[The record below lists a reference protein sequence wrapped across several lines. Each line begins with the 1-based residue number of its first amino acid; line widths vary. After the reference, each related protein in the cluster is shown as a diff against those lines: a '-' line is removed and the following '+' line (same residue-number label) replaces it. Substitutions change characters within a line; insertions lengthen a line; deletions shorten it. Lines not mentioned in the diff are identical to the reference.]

1 MMSDSPSPF
10 RSDHGCLICYPYA
23 VGHEGEGVCFLLQL
37 GDHRLLLD
45 CGVADVKELTTSEGN
60 LPPIDFILCS
70 HAHSDHARGLLSLH
84 RAFPD
89 IPIYASEVTVQLLPL
104 NWLEEKEVPALA
116 HALPTRTRIAIADD
130 LTVELYPAGH
140 LPGAC
145 AIALTYTTPQRRHR
159 ILYTGDFFLSNSR
172 LAEGLSIEELRG
184 FSPDILIIE
193 GSYGTARHPHRRQQ
207 ENQLMARLS
216 DTLASGKKIV
226 LPVPYFGLAQ
236 EILVLLRS
244 HHQFTGRNLD
254 IWVDP
259 IITQACTAYLDILP
273 HLPDSVQNFAKH
285 QPLFWD
291 ERVRPRVRPLKS
303 SADITDSPT
312 ILLVEENSDWIKL
325 ISKDDRNW
333 VIFQAEHPATPEISQ
348 KNLPWHTETY
358 LLAQHSDGLGTTQ
371 LIHNLRPQHVIFV
384 HGPKNYLIDLTG
396 LEELQHRYHLHLPQA
411 KTEVELHIG
420 DQFIQPAAP
429 PETSYEGEVT
439 EEEKVINIQ
448 LPSSIVNDPRWHNF
462 SDTGL
467 LKARW
472 QGEELVL
479 RGLSQKEILR
489 QTSDEKL
496 PRELASCGNCRY
508 RKAQHCRNPS
518 SPLYGFQVTPQGY
531 CPLFE
536 PLTDNSEPDY

>member
-1 MMSDSPSPF
+1 MSDAPSPLLD
-10 RSDHGCLICYPYA
+10 DHQHCLLCYPYA

-45 CGVADVKELTTSEGN
+45 CGVNDVRELVTSEGN
-60 LPPIDFILCS
+60 LPPIDLILCS

-84 RAFPD
+84 RAYPE

-104 NWLEEKEVPALA
+104 NWLEETEIPDLA
-116 HALPTRTRIAIADD
+116 HALPTRTSIALADD

-145 AIALTYTTPQRRHR
+145 AIALTYTTPQRHHR
-159 ILYTGDFFLSNSR
+159 LLYTGDFFLSNSR
-172 LAEGLSIEELRG
+172 LAEGLSIEALRG

-207 ENQLMARLS
+207 ENQLMAKLS
-216 DTLASGKKIV
+216 DTLAAGKNIV

-244 HHQFTGRNLD
+244 HHQFTGRDLD
-254 IWVDP
+254 IWVDAM
-259 IITQACTAYLDILP
+259 IAQACTAYLNILP

-291 ERVRPRVRPLKS
+291 ERVRPRVRPLKK
-303 SADITDSPT
+303 SADLISESST
-312 ILLVEENSDWIKL
+312 ILLVEESSDWTQL
-325 ISKDDRNW
+325 IPTADQNW
-333 VIFQAEHPATPEISQ
+333 VIFQPEHPTPPGFTR
-348 KNLPWHTETY
+348 KNLPWHLETY

-384 HGPKNYLIDLTG
+384 HGPNNYLVDLTA
-396 LEELQHRYHLHLPQA
+396 LEELQHRYHLHLPQT
-411 KTEVELHIG
+411 KREVELHIG
-420 DQFIQPAAP
+420 EEFIQPAAP

-439 EEEKVINIQ
+439 EDEKIINIQ

-496 PRELASCGNCRY
+496 PRESASCGNCRH
-508 RKAQHCRNPS
+508 RQSQHCRNPS

-536 PLTDNSEPDY
+536 PKHPEP

>member
-1 MMSDSPSPF
+1 MGELSSSHSEGQGSLF
-10 RSDHGCLICYPYA
+10 CYPYA
-23 VGHEGEGVCFLLQL
+23 VGHQGEGVCFLLQL
-37 GDHRLLLD
+37 GEHRLLLD
-45 CGVADVKELTTSEGN
+45 CGLADVKELTSSDRN
-60 LPPIDFILCS
+60 FPPIDLILCS
-70 HAHSDHARGLLSLH
+70 HAHPDHARGLLALH

-89 IPIYASEVTVQLLPL
+89 VPIYASEVTVQLLPL
-104 NWLEEKEVPALA
+104 NWLEETDVPSLA
-116 HALPTRTRIAIADD
+116 HALPTRSRIALAED

-145 AIALTYTTPQRRHR
+145 AIALTYTNSQRCHR
-159 ILYTGDFFLSNSR
+159 LLYTGDFFLSNSR
-172 LAEGLSIEELRG
+172 LAEGLSIEELRN

-216 DTLASGKKIV
+216 ETLAAGQNIV

-236 EILVLLRS
+236 EMLVLLRS
-244 HHQFTGRNLD
+244 HHQFTGRDLD
-254 IWVDP
+254 IWIDP
-259 IITQACTAYLDILP
+259 TISEACEAYLDILP

-291 ERVRPRVRPLKS
+291 DRVRPRVRPLTTS
-303 SADITDSPT
+303 SDINQGST
-312 ILLVEENSDWIKL
+312 ILLVEENSDWQHL
-325 ISKDDRNW
+325 LSQNNPQW
-333 VIFQAEHPATPEISQ
+333 VIFLPERPTPQQMTPAT
-348 KNLPWHTETY
+348 LPWHTETY

-371 LIHNLRPQHVIFV
+371 LIHNLRPQHVIFI
-384 HGPKNYLIDLTG
+384 HGPRNYLLDLTS
-396 LEELQHRYHLHLPQA
+396 LEELQNRYHLHLPRA
-411 KTEVELHIG
+411 KKQVELHIG
-420 DQFIQPAAP
+420 DQFLQPAAP

-467 LKARW
+467 VKARW

-479 RGLSQKEILR
+479 RGLSQKEILS

-496 PRELASCGNCRY
+496 PRERASCGNCRH
-508 RKAQHCRNPS
+508 RQRQHCRNPA
-518 SPLYGFQVTPQGY
+518 SPLYGFQVTPDGY
-531 CPLFE
+531 CPVFE
-536 PLTDNSEPDY
+536 PLPENSDDEQV

>member
-1 MMSDSPSPF
+1 MMSESPSPLSKGNDDGSLF
-10 RSDHGCLICYPYA
+10 CYPYA
-23 VGHEGEGVCFLLQL
+23 VGHHGEGVCFMLQL
-37 GDHRLLLD
+37 GEHRLLLD
-45 CGVADVKELTTSEGN
+45 CGVSNLEKLIGSDNE
-60 LPPIDFILCS
+60 LPPVDLVLCS
-70 HAHSDHARGLLSLH
+70 HAHSDHARGLLSFH
-84 RAFPD
+84 RAFPHV
-89 IPIYASEVTVQLLPL
+89 PIYASEVTVQLLPL
-104 NWLEEKEVPALA
+104 NWLEEKEVPYLA
-116 HALPTRTRIAIADD
+116 HALPTRTPIALAEN
-130 LTVELYPAGH
+130 LMVELYPAGH

-145 AIALTYTTPQRRHR
+145 AIALTYTNSQRHHR
-159 ILYTGDFFLSNSR
+159 LLYTGDFFLSNSR

-184 FSPDILIIE
+184 FSPDILIVE

-207 ENQLMARLS
+207 ENQLMSRLS
-216 DTLASGKKIV
+216 DTLEAGHNIV
-226 LPVPYFGLAQ
+226 LPVPFFGLAQ

-244 HHQFTGRNLD
+244 HHQFTGRDLD
-254 IWVDP
+254 IWVDST
-259 IITQACTAYLDILP
+259 ITKACTAYLDILP
-273 HLPDSVQNFAKH
+273 HLPDSIQNFAKH

-291 ERVRPRVRPLKS
+291 ERVRPRVRPLKRNQEINQCPS
-303 SADITDSPT
+303 
-312 ILLVEENSDWIKL
+312 ILLVEENSDWL
-325 ISKDDRNW
+325 NLLQNSDQSW
-333 VIFQAEHPATPEISQ
+333 VIFQGEHPTTPKFSQ
-348 KNLPWHTETY
+348 TFLPYRVETY

-384 HGPKNYLIDLTG
+384 HGPKNYLSDLTG

-439 EEEKVINIQ
+439 EEEKIINIQ
-448 LPSSIVNDPRWHNF
+448 LPYSIINDPRWHNF

-467 LKARW
+467 VKARW

-496 PRELASCGNCRY
+496 PREIASCGNCRH
-508 RKAQHCRNPS
+508 RQRQHCRNPA

-531 CPLFE
+531 CPVFE
-536 PLTDNSEPDY
+536 PLQQSS